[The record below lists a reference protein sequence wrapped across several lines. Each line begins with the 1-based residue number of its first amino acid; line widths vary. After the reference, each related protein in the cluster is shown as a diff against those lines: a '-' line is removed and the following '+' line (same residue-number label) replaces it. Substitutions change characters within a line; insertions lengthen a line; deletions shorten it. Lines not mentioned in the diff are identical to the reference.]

1 VEQFLETFF
10 SWQHFKDSLPTVLEG
25 FRTNLALMFV
35 AEACVLVW
43 GLVLALLR
51 LSQGGASA
59 PLRWLAVGYIDL
71 FRAIPGLVLIYM
83 VGFGIPIAGVPWLSD
98 WSLFQLSVLAL
109 TLLYGAYVAEVY
121 RAGIESIHWS
131 QTAAARSLGLS
142 SAKTMRF
149 VVLPQAVRR
158 VIPPLLNDFIGLQK
172 DTAFIGIIGVLDGF
186 RRAQIYAGTEFNLT
200 PFTVLALCY
209 VVITFPMTRLTDRLL
224 KRDQER
230 MRVGG
235 R

>member
-1 VEQFLETFF
+1 MEQFIQTFL
-10 SWQHFKDSLPTVLEG
+10 SWDDLKASFPSVLEG
-25 FRTNLALMFV
+25 FKTNLSLMFV

-43 GLVLALLR
+43 GMVLALLR
-51 LSQGGASA
+51 LGRSRATQ
-59 PLRWLAVGYIDL
+59 PLRWLSVAYIDL
-71 FRAIPGLVLIYM
+71 FRAIPGIVLIYM
-83 VGFGIPIAGVPWLSD
+83 VGFGIPIAQVPVISG
-98 WSLFQLSVLAL
+98 WSQYQLAVVAL

-142 SAKTMRF
+142 QGKTMRF

-158 VIPPLLNDFIGLQK
+158 VVPPLMNDFIGLQK

-186 RRAQIYAGTEFNLT
+186 RRAQIYAGSKFNLT
-200 PFTVLALCY
+200 SFTGLALCY
-209 VVITFPMTRLTDRLL
+209 VVITFPMTRFTDRLL
-224 KRDQER
+224 RRDQEKL
-230 MRVGG
+230 RVGG

>member
-1 VEQFLETFF
+1 MV
-10 SWQHFKDSLPTVLEG
+10 
-25 FRTNLALMFV
+25 V
-35 AEACVLVW
+35 AELCVLVW

-51 LSQGGASA
+51 SSRSRAVA
-59 PLRWLAVGYIDL
+59 PARWLAIGYIDL
-71 FRAIPGLVLIYM
+71 FRAIPGIVLVYM
-83 VGFGIPIAGVPWLSD
+83 VGLGIPIAQVPVIGG
-98 WSLFQLSVLAL
+98 WSQYQLAVVAL

-142 SAKTMRF
+142 QAKTMRF

-158 VIPPLLNDFIGLQK
+158 VVPPLMNDFIGLQK

-186 RRAQIYAGTEFNLT
+186 RRAQIYAGSKFNLT
-200 PFTVLALCY
+200 SFTGLALCY
-209 VVITFPMTRLTDRLL
+209 VVITFPMTRITDRLL
-224 KRDQER
+224 RRDQER
-230 MRVGG
+230 LRAGA

>member
-1 VEQFLETFF
+1 
-10 SWQHFKDSLPTVLEG
+10 
-25 FRTNLALMFV
+25 M
-35 AEACVLVW
+35 
-43 GLVLALLR
+43 R
-51 LSQGGASA
+51 LGRGRATA
-59 PLRWLAVGYIDL
+59 PLRWLSITYIDL
-71 FRAIPGLVLIYM
+71 FRAVPGLVLIYM
-83 VGFGIPIAGVPWLSD
+83 IGFGIPIAGVPWIGG
-98 WSLFQLSVLAL
+98 WSQYQLAVLAL
-109 TLLYGAYVAEVY
+109 TILYGAYVAEVY

-142 SAKTMRF
+142 QGKTMRF

-200 PFTVLALCY
+200 PFTGLALCY

-230 MRVGG
+230 LRVGG

>member
-1 VEQFLETFF
+1 MEQFLETFF
-10 SWQHFKDSLPTVLEG
+10 SWQNFKDSLPSVIEG
-25 FRTNLALMFV
+25 FRTNLSLMFV

-43 GLVLALLR
+43 GLVLALFR
-51 LSQGGASA
+51 GSRSRAAS
-59 PLRWLAVGYIDL
+59 PLRWFSVAYIDL
-71 FRAIPGLVLIYM
+71 FRAIPGIVLIYM
-83 VGFGIPIAGVPWLSD
+83 IGFGIPISGVPILST
-98 WSLFQLSVLAL
+98 WSQYTLAVLAL

-131 QTAAARSLGLS
+131 QPAAARSLGLS
-142 SAKTMRF
+142 QGKTMRF

-158 VIPPLLNDFIGLQK
+158 VIPPLMNDFIGLQK

-186 RRAQIYAGTEFNLT
+186 RRAQIYAGSNFNLT
-200 PFTVLALCY
+200 SFTGLALCF
-209 VVITFPMTRLTDRLL
+209 VVLTFPMTRLTDRLL

-230 MRVGG
+230 LRVGG